1 MKSNL
6 LIVGLLYFF
15 VLNCSSIAAQNT
27 QNSQKWWKE
36 SVFYQIYMPSYADSN
51 GDGYGDFKGM
61 TDKLDYLKSLG
72 IKGVWLTPFLTSPKV
87 DNGYDIA
94 NYYEVD
100 PTYGSKADFDTFL
113 NEAHKRGIKVI
124 MDMVLNHTA
133 TECKWFQES
142 QKSIDNPY
150 RDYYIWKD
158 KPNNWESFFGGT
170 AWEKDTLTN
179 QYYYHKFDKRMADLN
194 WSNPKVVAEVQ
205 KVLRFWLDSGVDGFR
220 LDVINF
226 LNTNGITADNPVKD
240 GQQIHSNDIDQEGV
254 KNAMRMIKST
264 VSEYDNRFI
273 VGEIGSDKIE
283 VLKQYQSQDLLDVVF
298 NFNFGSI
305 KTFSSQRIFDELQS
319 MEKNMSNYPTL
330 FFGSHDMPRMMDRLA
345 NGNPDKGLA
354 LAALMLT
361 AKGVPF
367 VYYGEEIGMH
377 NSIAKN
383 WKEIVDIQGRT
394 HYDLALAKGKNP
406 DEALVEGNEHNRD
419 KSRSPMQWNGNA
431 FAGFSTEKTWLKI
444 NPDYKKVNVHDLMN
458 KENSILNNYK
468 KLIALRNREKV
479 LQYGKYDRL
488 EHKNNQILFTRSFE
502 GDKITVVINFG
513 LAKEIRLPKGAKI
526 LMGSPKL
533 KSNGF
538 IIYRNQ

>member
-1 MKSNL
+1 MKAK
-6 LIVGLLYFF
+6 IGIIILLYFLLF
-15 VLNCSSIAAQNT
+15 TGSVVKAQHT
-27 QNSQKWWKE
+27 KDSEKWWKE
-36 SVFYQIYMPSYADSN
+36 SVFYQIYMSSYADSN

-61 TDKLDYLKSLG
+61 IYKLDYLKGLG
-72 IKGVWLTPFLTSPKV
+72 VKGIWLTPFLTSPKI

-100 PTYGSKADFDTFL
+100 PTYGTKADFDDFL
-113 NEAHKRGIKVI
+113 AAAHKRGIKVI

-133 TECKWFQES
+133 TESRWFQES
-142 QKSIDNPY
+142 RKTIDNPY

-179 QYYYHKFDKRMADLN
+179 QYYYHKFDKKMADLN
-194 WSNPKVVAEVQ
+194 WSNPKVVTEIQ
-205 KVLRFWLDSGVDGFR
+205 KVLRFWLDNGVDGFR

-226 LNTNGITADNPVKD
+226 LSTKGITADNPIVD
-240 GQQIHSNDIDQEGV
+240 GQQLHKNDIDQTGI
-254 KNAMRMIKST
+254 KDAMRMIKAT
-264 VSEYDNRFI
+264 VNEYDNRFI

-319 MEKNMSNYPTL
+319 MEKNMSSYPTL

-345 NGNPDKGLA
+345 DGNPDRALA

-377 NSIAKN
+377 NSIAN
-383 WKEIVDIQGRT
+383 NLEEMVDIQGRT
-394 HYDLALAKGKNP
+394 HYDLALAKGKSPN
-406 DEALVEGNEHNRD
+406 EALVEGNEYNRD
-419 KSRSPMQWNGNA
+419 KSRSPMQWNA
-431 FAGFSTEKTWLKI
+431 EVFAGFSTKKTWIKI
-444 NPDYKKVNVHDLMN
+444 NPDYKDVNVQYLEN
-458 KENSILNNYK
+458 KQNTILNNYK
-468 KLIALRNREKV
+468 KLIALRNNEKV
-479 LQYGKYDRL
+479 LQFGKYDRL

-513 LAKEIRLPKGAKI
+513 FAKEIKLPKTAKI

-533 KSNGF
+533 KSNDF
-538 IIYRNQ
+538 IIYSN